1 MRIGDFYYDEIL
13 GYCVIVD
20 IFKFNKIK
28 IKYNRLNLKKF
39 NEKKTKIITRYETKF
54 KKTLQNS

>member
-1 MRIGDFYYDEIL
+1 MKIGDFYYDEIL

-28 IKYNRLNLKKF
+28 IKYNSLNLQGF
-39 NEKKTKIITRYETKF
+39 NEKRTKIITQYETTF
-54 KKTLQNS
+54 KKTA

>member
-13 GYCVIVD
+13 GYCVIID

-28 IKYNRLNLKKF
+28 IKYNSLNLQGFK
-39 NEKKTKIITRYETKF
+39 EKKTKIITRYET
-54 KKTLQNS
+54 TT

>member
-1 MRIGDFYYDEIL
+1 MKIGDFYYDENL
-13 GYCVIVD
+13 GYCIIVD

-28 IKYNRLNLKKF
+28 IKYNGLNIQGF

-54 KKTLQNS
+54 KKTA

>member
-28 IKYNRLNLKKF
+28 IKYNSLNLQGF

-54 KKTLQNS
+54 KK

>member
-28 IKYNRLNLKKF
+28 IKYNSLNLQGF
-39 NEKKTKIITRYETKF
+39 NEKRTKIITRYENTTK
-54 KKTLQNS
+54 KNS